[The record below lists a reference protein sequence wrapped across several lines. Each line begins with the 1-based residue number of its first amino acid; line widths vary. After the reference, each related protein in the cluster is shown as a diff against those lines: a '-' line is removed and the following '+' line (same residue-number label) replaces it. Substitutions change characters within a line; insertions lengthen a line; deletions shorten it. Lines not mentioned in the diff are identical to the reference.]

1 MTSPANITA
10 LAFSPSGAYCAAA
23 SSETIYIW
31 QVTTKLFCILYVGSS
46 VWQYHHV
53 YIGYYRKSVMH
64 ALKTF
69 SANHLLEIHR

>member
-10 LAFSPSGAYCAAA
+10 LAFSPSGAYCAVA

-46 VWQYHHV
+46 VWQYP
-53 YIGYYRKSVMH
+53 SC
-64 ALKTF
+64 
-69 SANHLLEIHR
+69 IHRLLQEICYACSQDIFSQSPA